1 MSKNAIATLM
11 MVRKL
16 GAKQYLND
24 SGCSI
29 DLCSLECR
37 FKEIF
42 SPCPS
47 MQLNWSD
54 LPFAGS
60 FCNHPE
66 EDDMSFLP
74 RSLSLSLNEHH
85 FCLDLPFNAAFNIIL
100 PTDSESF
107 CSLC

>member
-1 MSKNAIATLM
+1 MSKNAVAILK

-16 GAKQYLND
+16 GAEQYLND
-24 SGCSI
+24 SGCS
-29 DLCSLECR
+29 LECR
-37 FKEIF
+37 SKEIF

-66 EDDMSFLP
+66 EDDISF
-74 RSLSLSLNEHH
+74 LSLSLLMNTT
-85 FCLDLPFNAAFNIIL
+85 FASIFLLTLSSALYCQRTLNPSAAFVN
-100 PTDSESF
+100 
-107 CSLC
+107 